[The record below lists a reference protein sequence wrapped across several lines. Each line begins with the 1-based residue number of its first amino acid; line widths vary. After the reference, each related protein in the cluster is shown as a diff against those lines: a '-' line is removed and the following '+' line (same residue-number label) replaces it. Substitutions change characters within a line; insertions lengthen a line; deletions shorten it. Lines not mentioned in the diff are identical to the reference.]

1 MLEKTIQ
8 TKKSAKSLN
17 VKKRK
22 LESMLKKKKSM
33 LKLSEK
39 VITNVEG
46 KVNENTQKNHLTK
59 EKVIYKVRKR

>member
-1 MLEKTIQ
+1 
-8 TKKSAKSLN
+8 
-17 VKKRK
+17 
-22 LESMLKKKKSM
+22 MLKKKKSM

-59 EKVIYKVRKR
+59 EKVIYKVRKRSENDIRNHLKSTGNLK